1 MPVKD
6 LVAALPSAWFS
17 DDVRKTAAA
26 LPYRDF
32 MTAGLLVDRLLLKNK
47 RLTKLWATSCPTAG
61 STSRSPTC
69 ASAACRSST
78 IGRRTSC
85 ATRST
90 PSGSVS
96 LGFRCYIDPRAEVFF
111 SRYAFDYIVTRSL
124 ELPYFYLAADPDYE
138 LLWDSQEEGYTMGE
152 WADHYRVFRKK

>member
-1 MPVKD
+1 MLYTD
-6 LVAALPSAWFS
+6 
-17 DDVRKTAAA
+17 
-26 LPYRDF
+26 Y
-32 MTAGLLVDRLLLKNK
+32 
-47 RLTKLWATSCPTAG
+47 
-61 STSRSPTC
+61 STGGYPEF
-69 ASAACRSST
+69 
-78 IGRRTSC
+78 
-85 ATRST
+85 
-90 PSGSVS
+90 